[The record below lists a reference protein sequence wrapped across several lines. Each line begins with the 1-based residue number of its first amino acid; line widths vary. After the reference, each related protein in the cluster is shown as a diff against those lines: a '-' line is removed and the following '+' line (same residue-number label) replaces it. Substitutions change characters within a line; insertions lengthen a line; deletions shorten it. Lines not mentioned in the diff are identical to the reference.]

1 MKPDNRYSEILRR
14 YPRCMTKEQ
23 MYQVCHISKKTCLYL
38 LESGLV
44 PCRDSG
50 KKTRRFTIETA
61 AVVRY
66 LEERE
71 LNPERFKP
79 PAGHYKSKRDGARD
93 ESNLPVAAIDPLIL
107 RQMYEAELERYPD
120 VLPTRQISDFTGY
133 EKSSVERW
141 CTTGHLKH
149 FFIRKKFLVPKDYL
163 LEFIESPYYIGIA
176 VKSELHKKRNRQILA
191 QAARST
197 KRVAKRENDR
207 YEQRPAVVEK
217 MVTTAGDNGLK
228 NPG

>member
-1 MKPDNRYSEILRR
+1 MKPDNRYSEILQQ

-61 AVVRY
+61 AVIRY

-79 PAGHYKSKRDGARD
+79 PAGHYKRKKDAARN
-93 ESNLPVAAIDPLIL
+93 ESNIPAASIDPLIM
-107 RQMYEAELERYPD
+107 RQLYEAELERYPD
-120 VLPTRQISDFTGY
+120 VLSTRQISDFTGY

-176 VKSELHKKRNRQILA
+176 VKSKLHKERNQQLLQYQVKSRSAKVSTPQPSEKRTKNTAYTENRGA
-191 QAARST
+191 
-197 KRVAKRENDR
+197 
-207 YEQRPAVVEK
+207 
-217 MVTTAGDNGLK
+217 NGL
-228 NPG
+228 

>member
-1 MKPDNRYSEILRR
+1 MKPDNRYSEILQQ
-14 YPRCMTKEQ
+14 YPGCMTKEQ

-44 PCRDSG
+44 PSRDSG

-61 AVVRY
+61 SVVRY

-93 ESNLPVAAIDPLIL
+93 ESNLPAAAIDPLIL
-107 RQMYEAELERYPD
+107 RQMYEAELEQYPD
-120 VLPTRQISDFTGY
+120 VLSIRQISDFTGY

-149 FFIRKKFLVPKDYL
+149 FIIRKKFLVPKDYL

-176 VKSELHKKRNRQILA
+176 VKSKLHKKRNQQLI
-191 QAARST
+191 QYQTSHST
-197 KRVAKRENDR
+197 T
-207 YEQRPAVVEK
+207 Q
-217 MVTTAGDNGLK
+217 
-228 NPG
+228 

>member
-1 MKPDNRYSEILRR
+1 MKPDNRYSEILQQ

-23 MYQVCHISKKTCLYL
+23 MYQACHISKKTCLYL

-61 AVVRY
+61 AVIRY

-79 PAGHYKSKRDGARD
+79 PAGHYKRKREATRD
-93 ESNLPVAAIDPLIL
+93 ESNIPAAAIDPLIL
-107 RQMYEAELERYPD
+107 RQLYEAELERYPD
-120 VLPTRQISDFTGY
+120 VLSTRQISDFTGY

-149 FFIRKKFLVPKDYL
+149 FFIRKKFRVPKDYL

-176 VKSELHKKRNRQILA
+176 VKSKIHKKRNQKLLQY
-191 QAARST
+191 QAKSRSAKVSTPQPSEKRT
-197 KRVAKRENDR
+197 KNTAYTENR
-207 YEQRPAVVEK
+207 GA
-217 MVTTAGDNGLK
+217 NGL
-228 NPG
+228 

>member
-1 MKPDNRYSEILRR
+1 MKPDNRYSEILQQ
-14 YPRCMTKEQ
+14 YPGCMTKEQ

-44 PCRDSG
+44 PSRDSG

-93 ESNLPVAAIDPLIL
+93 ESNLPAAAIDPLIL
-107 RQMYEAELERYPD
+107 RQMYEAELEQYPD
-120 VLPTRQISDFTGY
+120 VLSIRQISDFTGY

-149 FFIRKKFLVPKDYL
+149 FIIRKKFLVPKDYL

-176 VKSELHKKRNRQILA
+176 VKSKLHKKRNQQLIQYQTSHAEYFVGHHKIVFLC
-191 QAARST
+191 AAFG
-197 KRVAKRENDR
+197 
-207 YEQRPAVVEK
+207 PFVVTQFIPP
-217 MVTTAGDNGLK
+217 VLL
-228 NPG
+228 

>member
-1 MKPDNRYSEILRR
+1 MKPDNRYSEILQQ

-23 MYQVCHISKKTCLYL
+23 MYQVWHISKKTCLYL

-61 AVVRY
+61 AVIRY

-79 PAGHYKSKRDGARD
+79 PAGHYKRKREATRD
-93 ESNLPVAAIDPLIL
+93 ESNIPAAAIDPLIL
-107 RQMYEAELERYPD
+107 RQLYEAELERYPD
-120 VLPTRQISDFTGY
+120 VLSTWQISDFTGY
-133 EKSSVERW
+133 EKSTVERW

-191 QAARST
+191 QAAHST
-197 KRVAKRENDR
+197 KIVAKREKR
-207 YEQRPAVVEK
+207 KR
-217 MVTTAGDNGLK
+217 
-228 NPG
+228 

>member
-1 MKPDNRYSEILRR
+1 MYPMKPDNRYSEILQQ

-61 AVVRY
+61 AVIRY

-79 PAGHYKSKRDGARD
+79 PAGHYKRKKDAARN
-93 ESNLPVAAIDPLIL
+93 ESNIPAASIEPLIM
-107 RQMYEAELERYPD
+107 RQLYEAELERYPD
-120 VLPTRQISDFTGY
+120 VLSTRQISDFTGY

-149 FFIRKKFLVPKDYL
+149 FFIRKKLLVPKDYL
-163 LEFIESPYYIGIA
+163 LEFIESPYYIEIA
-176 VKSELHKKRNRQILA
+176 GKSKLHKERNQQLLQY
-191 QAARST
+191 QAEHKSVPHGA
-197 KRVAKRENDR
+197 
-207 YEQRPAVVEK
+207 EK
-217 MVTTAGDNGLK
+217 SRN
-228 NPG
+228 